1 MNVTASTALLVKQ
14 PGSSAGEALHRGLCA
29 AGHRVTAV
37 PTAFDGVVEAE
48 RASRPFRYLVAGI
61 DFYGRNEFGLF
72 PLVRREWPETVIV
85 VYHSPGF
92 EHKARIA
99 ELLGAHIVLATTEA
113 VSTFLEGLAADAM
126 PIPGPGPFFAATQAS
141 RPMEVEPE
149 SPRPPP
155 PMPRE
160 AAADDGVRPLVL
172 PDDAPP
178 LAPQTEGVASREEP
192 PGPVQPGR
200 RREPEEAKD
209 GAWHQPADAGES
221 MPINDDDPLAKGKV
235 IGTVELTEE
244 ELRLL
249 LGEDEEF

>member
-1 MNVTASTALLVKQ
+1 
-14 PGSSAGEALHRGLCA
+14 
-29 AGHRVTAV
+29 VTAV

-99 ELLGAHIVLATTEA
+99 ELLGAHIVLATPEA
-113 VSTFLEGLAADAM
+113 VSAFLEGLAADTV
-126 PIPGPGPFFAATQAS
+126 PIPGPGPFFAASQAS
-141 RPMEVEPE
+141 RPMSVEPA
-149 SPRPPP
+149 PPPAP

-160 AAADDGVRPLVL
+160 AAADEGMRPLVL
-172 PDDAPP
+172 PAGAPPSVPRTEDDAG
-178 LAPQTEGVASREEP
+178 QEEP
-192 PGPVQPGR
+192 PEPAQPGR
-200 RREPEEAKD
+200 RRQPEKSTAEA
-209 GAWHQPADAGES
+209 WRQPADVGE
-221 MPINDDDPLAKGKV
+221 PTPDNGNDPLAKGRV